1 VKLTPWQMPIA
12 IAGALLLVSGPSMLL
27 AWLKLRQRT
36 LGPVLDATGWAINGR
51 IRINVPLG
59 AALTHQARLPA
70 NSHRT
75 LKDPYEDTAAA
86 RRRRW
91 TAVILFLVVLG
102 VAAWFTR
109 DHWWWRI
116 TSGTPPAPAAAPERA
131 GPGAAAIPAPSAAEP
146 AGPGTTT
153 IPPAPKPT
161 SP

>member
-1 VKLTPWQMPIA
+1 
-12 IAGALLLVSGPSMLL
+12 MLL

-70 NSHRT
+70 NARRT

-91 TAVILFLVVLG
+91 MAAMLILVMLG
-102 VAAWFTR
+102 TAAWLTR
-109 DHWWWRI
+109 DYWWWRI
-116 TSGTPPAPAAAPERA
+116 TTGTPPAPAAAPA
-131 GPGAAAIPAPSAAEP
+131 VTAPAAAGTPAAA
-146 AGPGTTT
+146 
-153 IPPAPKPT
+153 KPI

>member
-1 VKLTPWQMPIA
+1 LVKLAPWQMPLA
-12 IAGALLLVSGPSMLL
+12 VVGALLIVSGPSMLL

-59 AALTHQARLPA
+59 AALTHLARLPA
-70 NSHRT
+70 NAQRT

-91 TAVILFLVVLG
+91 TAVVFVLVVLAA
-102 VAAWFTR
+102 AAWFTR
-109 DHWWWRI
+109 DHWWWRA
-116 TSGTPPAPAAAPERA
+116 TGGSPPAAAP
-131 GPGAAAIPAPSAAEP
+131 AATAPAAVVSP
-146 AGPGTTT
+146 A
-153 IPPAPKPT
+153 APKPI